1 MKSKSQKQ
9 KQKIIILVSIILAV
23 GVVIAAATG
32 VLILVLNNN
41 KTPETPAGS
50 SSVVSGTDNGSSA
63 ASSSNDISSV
73 ASSSSSSSTEEDST
87 VEKITN
93 TYSITDEFVM
103 PTFKKLKFSDTESGK
118 MLPYSLYLPEG
129 YSASKKYPV
138 IFFLHGAGER
148 GSDHTTATK
157 ILEPLFTN
165 NADIVRNSIIIV
177 PQCPSDGWWNLDDGG
192 YEKGW
197 LASTMRLLYNIEDNY
212 ACDTNRIYVM
222 GLSMGGYGTWSVLQR
237 YGDHFA
243 AGVPI
248 CGWGDPSL
256 ASNMTNIPIWIY
268 HGELDDTVSI
278 DKSEAMYNAIT
289 AAGGKKIQFT
299 RLENTSHSAWLEAF
313 ADRKLISW
321 MFSQNKAT
329 NKSGTYSVIPY
340 VKVVDSS
347 GKTVISELDAVDIT
361 HKNSDTFMKQF
372 DLRLTK
378 SGVEKLANAYTKSGG
393 KEFTVYF
400 GNKKILTFKATTK
413 PTDDTFTIDGVFRSS
428 IYFPYYNKI
437 QTVIESK

>member
-1 MKSKSQKQ
+1 MKSKSQ
-9 KQKIIILVSIILAV
+9 KQKIIILVSIILAF
-23 GVVIAAATG
+23 GIVIAAATG
-32 VLILVLNNN
+32 VLILFLSKN
-41 KTPETPAGS
+41 KASETPTGN
-50 SSVVSGTDNGSSA
+50 SSVVSSQDN
-63 ASSSNDISSV
+63 ASSTTASSNGTSSV
-73 ASSSSSSSTEEDST
+73 VSSSSSISDETDNGRAEN
-87 VEKITN
+87 VTN
-93 TYSITDEFVM
+93 TYEITDEFVM
-103 PTFKKLKFSDTESGK
+103 PTFKKLTFSDTESGK
-118 MLPYSLYLPEG
+118 TLPYSLFLPEG

-148 GSDHTTATK
+148 GSDYTTATK

-177 PQCPSDGWWNLDDGG
+177 PQCPSNGWWNLDDGG

-197 LASTMRLLYNIEDNY
+197 LAAAVRLLYNVEENY

-237 YGDHFA
+237 YGELFA

-248 CGWGDPSL
+248 CGWGDPTQ
-256 ASNMTNIPIWIY
+256 ASKMTDIPIWIY

-278 DKSEAMYNAIT
+278 DKSESMYNAIT
-289 AAGGKKIQFT
+289 GAGGKKIKFT
-299 RLENTSHSAWLEAF
+299 RLERTSHSAWLEAF
-313 ADRKLISW
+313 ADRELISW

-329 NKSGTYSVIPY
+329 NTSGSYTMIPY

-347 GKTVISELDAVDIT
+347 GNTVISELDASSVT

-372 DLRLTK
+372 NLTLTS
-378 SGVEKLANAYTKSGG
+378 SGVQKLTNAYTKSGG

-400 GNKKILTFKATTK
+400 GNKKILTFTATTK
-413 PTDDTFTIDGVFRSS
+413 PTDDTFIIDGVFRSS

-437 QTVIESK
+437 RTVIESN